1 MPLSEYEREEKGKT
15 SIKNIIYL
23 VVTVVNLQS
32 GGTLTRRISG
42 SMQRGKRKNKGK
54 VFERRFS
61 GHRLEVEFPLGYGRP
76 RNLGMVLIRTD
87 RPFLLASCEPT
98 RPPFWIARLVP

>member
-1 MPLSEYEREEKGKT
+1 M
-15 SIKNIIYL
+15 YL
-23 VVTVVNLQS
+23 VVTVVNLQP

-42 SMQRGKRKNKGK
+42 SMQRKKGK
-54 VFERRFS
+54 DKGKAFERRFS
-61 GHRLEVEFPLGYGRP
+61 GHRLEVELPLGYGRP

-98 RPPFWIARLVP
+98 QLPFWKARLVP